1 MDLPED
7 DPKRVKPEGDHD
19 KTGLPIQPEAADSPT
34 DNLYKKTRLAKN
46 QCPLNGLIINQ
57 TLSEFKPKDTGR
69 CLSTAS
75 QGGRVPR
82 PIDGG
87 AMPLRAFDS

>member
-46 QCPLNGLIINQ
+46 QCPLNGHILSQ

-69 CLSTAS
+69 CLSTAN
-75 QGGRVPR
+75 QGG
-82 PIDGG
+82 
-87 AMPLRAFDS
+87 